1 MMQLAMYFIF
11 GFLTKAILDG
21 IKAIAKE
28 TKERKRIEQR
38 FKQVLRR
45 IRKGKS
51 DFKTRVNDT
60 VYIAM
65 DLHEIGAVDIVLFLD
80 SKKVAIFKENK
91 CQEISDSI
99 NKELKDEI
107 VAEIETRYKE
117 DIDDV
122 VELLGNK
129 ISRKEVDEKI
139 DNISQMVNSK
149 MEEIFKSSGLSEDTE
164 KEEETHSEEDINAIF
179 DKIAKSGIDS
189 ITPQEKKIL
198 DDYSNN
204 LK

>member
-21 IKAIAKE
+21 LKSVSKE
-28 TKERKRIEQR
+28 IKERKRIEQR

-60 VYIAM
+60 VYITM
-65 DLHEIGAVDIVLFLD
+65 QLHEIGEVDIVFFLD
-80 SKKVAIFKENK
+80 SKRVGIFKENK
-91 CQEISDSI
+91 CLEVSDSI
-99 NKELKDEI
+99 NKELNDEI

-129 ISRKEVDEKI
+129 ISKKEVDEKI
-139 DNISQMVNSK
+139 ENISQIVNSK
-149 MEEIFKSSGLSEDTE
+149 LEDIFKSSGLSNDIEPV
-164 KEEETHSEEDINAIF
+164 EEVHSEEDINAIF
-179 DKIAKSGIDS
+179 DKIAKSGIES
-189 ITPQEKKIL
+189 ITPAEKKIL